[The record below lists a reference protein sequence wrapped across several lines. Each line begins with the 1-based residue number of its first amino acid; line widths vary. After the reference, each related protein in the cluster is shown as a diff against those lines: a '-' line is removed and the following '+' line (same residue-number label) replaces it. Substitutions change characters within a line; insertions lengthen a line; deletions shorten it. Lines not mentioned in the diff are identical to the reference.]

1 MTLTW
6 IICKMFQE
14 VTTKFRFHNST
25 LRRPRLNEWMKT
37 FTNGFLFCVCIC
49 VSVCVFV
56 FLLCVFFL
64 FLYTNV
70 RSAVILWVSHPLVL
84 WASVF
89 VSLRLLK
96 KLDQVLSLTLCLCVC
111 MCDNALVNLPLQDDW
126 KFQPAYWFGPAH
138 FRVTVMSA
146 FVLLLLLLS
155 AAFNSTQH
163 GEMET
168 HWSSRRDETLY

>member
-1 MTLTW
+1 MT
-6 IICKMFQE
+6 
-14 VTTKFRFHNST
+14 
-25 LRRPRLNEWMKT
+25 T
-37 FTNGFLFCVCIC
+37 FTNSVFFCFIVCP
-49 VSVCVFV
+49 CVFSQI
-56 FLLCVFFL
+56 
-64 FLYTNV
+64 V

-96 KLDQVLSLTLCLCVC
+96 KLKQVLCLVVCVC
-111 MCDNALVNLPLQDDW
+111 MCISAFVNQPQQDDW

-163 GEMET
+163 GEIET
-168 HWSSRRDETLY
+168 HWSSRRDETLYEKKKDGFSKSRMLLSKMKV